1 MLKKNTKKIEVILL
15 ILIVFGYFIIS
26 YLLIRQRN
34 PLWYDELYTLE
45 IVKSDL
51 SRTILLI
58 IGDGKPPLYYVLV
71 YIYSNLVGTLS
82 NDLLRF
88 SSALLGVPFIIYVYK
103 LSKEFIKKS
112 FVIPFVVTILLA
124 TNPLFLSYSIEYRG
138 YTLLAS
144 AAIVFLYYF
153 YKNVILKESKFN
165 SKYLYSKVFLLL
177 TSYVTIFLLGAEL
190 LYKVFSSKV
199 SFSLK
204 RIIIDNKIDILILGI
219 AGVIIELQ
227 TNIFP
232 NFYAGWVPA
241 IDIKSFFNSVLILF
255 LGTDAGKSG
264 KSYPFNIN
272 NNDGNLL
279 VYSIC
284 FYVLIVI
291 LIYIFS
297 KVLKSDLKKLFVIL
311 VINLFIVL
319 GISIEASPIKFYL
332 ERYVIGILLSL
343 LLVFLLSVSEVSK
356 KLFYIVAILVF
367 SLNTL
372 FVFNILTR
380 NTTFVE
386 TDPKSQEYIDYYTN
400 YKLYKCGVNMFER
413 KRINC
418 PPD

>member
-1 MLKKNTKKIEVILL
+1 MLKKNTKKIEILL
-15 ILIVFGYFIIS
+15 LVLIVFGYFIIS

-51 SRTILLI
+51 SRTVLLI
-58 IGDGKPPLYYVLV
+58 VGDGKPPLYYVLV

-82 NDLLRF
+82 TDLLRF
-88 SSALLGVPFIIYVYK
+88 SSALLGVPFIIYVFK
-103 LSKEFIKKS
+103 LCKEFIKKS

-144 AAIVFLYYF
+144 AAVVFLYYF
-153 YKNVILKESKFN
+153 YKSVILKDSKFN

-177 TSYVTIFLLGAEL
+177 TSYVTIFLLAAEL

-199 SFSLK
+199 AFSLK
-204 RIIIDNKIDILILGI
+204 RIIVENKIDILILGI
-219 AGVIIELQ
+219 AGVIIQLQ

-272 NNDGNLL
+272 NNDSNLL
-279 VYSIC
+279 VYAIC

-291 LIYIFS
+291 LVFIFS
-297 KVLKSDLKKLFVIL
+297 KVLKSDIKKLFVLLI
-311 VINLFIVL
+311 INLFIVL

-343 LLVFLLSVSEVSK
+343 LLVFLLSVSEISK

-367 SLNTL
+367 AFNSL

-400 YKLYKCGVNMFER
+400 YKLYKCGVNVFEK

>member
-1 MLKKNTKKIEVILL
+1 VIKKNKIKIEILL
-15 ILIVFGYFIIS
+15 LVLIVFAYFIIS

-34 PLWYDELYTLE
+34 SLWYDELYTLD

-51 SRTILLI
+51 SRTVLLI
-58 IGDGKPPLYYVLV
+58 VGDGKPPLYYVLV
-71 YIYSNLVGTLS
+71 YIYSNIVGTLS
-82 NDLLRF
+82 TDLLRF

-103 LSKEFIKKS
+103 LCKEFIKHS
-112 FVIPFVVTILLA
+112 FILPFIITLLLA

-144 AAIVFLYYF
+144 AAVVFLYYF
-153 YKNVILKESKFN
+153 YKSVILKDSKFN

-190 LYKVFSSKV
+190 LYKIITSKV
-199 SFSLK
+199 TFSLK
-204 RIIIDNKIDILILGI
+204 RIIIENKIDILILGI

-272 NNDGNLL
+272 NNDSNLL

-291 LIYIFS
+291 LIYIFG

-356 KLFYIVAILVF
+356 KLFYIVAILVLAF
-367 SLNTL
+367 NTL

-400 YKLYKCGVNMFER
+400 YKLYKCGVNVFER

>member
-82 NDLLRF
+82 TDLLRF

-124 TNPLFLSYSIEYRG
+124 ANPLFLSYSIEYRG

-272 NNDGNLL
+272 NNDSNLL

-284 FYVLIVI
+284 FYVLIFI
-291 LIYIFS
+291 LIYVLS
-297 KVLKSDLKKLFVIL
+297 KVMKSELKKLFVLLL
-311 VINLFIVL
+311 VNLFIVL

-343 LLVFLLSVSEVSK
+343 FLVFLLSVSEVSK
-356 KLFYIVAILVF
+356 KLFYIVAIFVF
-367 SLNTL
+367 AFNTL
-372 FVFNILTR
+372 FVLNILTR

>member
-1 MLKKNTKKIEVILL
+1 VIKKNTKNIELL
-15 ILIVFGYFIIS
+15 LLVLIVFGYFIIS

-34 PLWYDELYTLE
+34 SLWYDELYTLE
-45 IVKSDL
+45 IVKSDI

-82 NDLLRF
+82 TDLLRF
-88 SSALLGVPFIIYVYK
+88 SSALLGVPFIIYAYK

-144 AAIVFLYYF
+144 AAVMFLYYF
-153 YKNVILKESKFN
+153 YKSVISKDSKFN

-190 LYKVFSSKV
+190 LYKIISSKV
-199 SFSLK
+199 AFSLK
-204 RIIIDNKIDILILGI
+204 RIIVENKVDILILGI

-272 NNDGNLL
+272 SNDSNLL

-291 LIYIFS
+291 LIYIFN
-297 KVLKSDLKKLFVIL
+297 KVLKSDLKKLFVLLL
-311 VINLFIVL
+311 VNLFIVL

-343 LLVFLLSVSEVSK
+343 LLVFLFSVSEVSK

-367 SLNTL
+367 SFNTL

-386 TDPKSQEYIDYYTN
+386 TDPKSQDYINYYTN
-400 YKLYKCGVNMFER
+400 YKLYKCGINVFER